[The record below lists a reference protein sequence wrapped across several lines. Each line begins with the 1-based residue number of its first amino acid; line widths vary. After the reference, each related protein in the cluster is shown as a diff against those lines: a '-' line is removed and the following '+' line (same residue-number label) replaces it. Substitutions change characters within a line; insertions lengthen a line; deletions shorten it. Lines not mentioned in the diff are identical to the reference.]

1 VRFLLILAVVVGA
14 INRSRAK
21 GNAMMTSFKIAVTT
35 ASLLGAVTI
44 ATATGGVELTVVAST
59 AMTEVLQALLP
70 IFEHDSGHTV
80 KVMFLSSA
88 DLPRKI
94 KEGVPVDLVVTSPDT
109 IDDLVKAGKV
119 VAGSRVDLFRSGVG
133 VAVRAGAPK
142 PDVSTVEGFKH
153 ALVAAKSVGISK
165 GPSGVYMMGLLER
178 LGIADAIKA
187 KAVFTEPGQRV
198 GLVVANGRAEIG
210 IQQITEL
217 LAIPGI
223 DFVGPLPPSLQTTIL
238 YAMARPTTAKQ
249 PAAAKELVKFLSSK
263 SVAPIA
269 KKMGLDPAT

>member
-1 VRFLLILAVVVGA
+1 
-14 INRSRAK
+14 
-21 GNAMMTSFKIAVTT
+21 
-35 ASLLGAVTI
+35 
-44 ATATGGVELTVVAST
+44 
-59 AMTEVLQALLP
+59 MTEVLQAVLP

-80 KVMFLSSA
+80 KVQFLSSA

-94 KEGVPVDLVVTSPDT
+94 AEGVPVDLVVTSPET

-119 VAGSRVDLFRSGVG
+119 VAGTRVDLFRSGVG
-133 VAVRAGAPK
+133 VAVRAGAAK
-142 PDVSTVEGFKH
+142 PDVSTVEGFKN
-153 ALVAAKSVGISK
+153 ALLAARSVGISK
-165 GPSGVYMMGLLER
+165 GPSGLYMIGLLER

-198 GLVVANGRAEIG
+198 GLIVANGQAEIG

-223 DFVGPLPPSLQTTIL
+223 DFAGPLPQALQTTIL
-238 YAMARPTTAKQ
+238 YAMARPTSAKQ
-249 PAAAKELVKFLSSK
+249 PGAAKELEKFLSSK

-269 KKMGLDPAT
+269 RRWAWIRRHEIRNSEFGMRVALAERVDDTAVVH